1 MNLYIV
7 AECLLT
13 VDVPTAIR
21 LKLKPGQEICRNCHK
36 LQDAAEITESPS
48 QIDLDFVPHQNAL
61 ASLNKAV
68 GELDCS
74 PVKRPFKL
82 NKRDRVSYG
91 KRKVTQMK
99 SSLLNKCGQALD
111 LKDNQLES
119 NSDSTDEEETSDTEI
134 LMGLLREKIK
144 TSSRQEKIKLLTL
157 VPHSWTKK
165 KTVEF
170 FQVSQHMVKRARQL
184 KKEKGILANPS
195 PKTGGRAIPEAVKQ
209 RVHEFYQSS
218 EFSRVCPG
226 KKEYVSVYINGEKIQ
241 KQKQLL
247 LVNLKELHLEYLQKF
262 PNDKVGF
269 SKFCDL
275 RPKWC
280 VPVTAAGMHSV
291 CVCEQHQN
299 AKLITAAL
307 PYKIEYKELL
317 TKIVC
322 NVENR
327 NCMLHLCDSCPGK
340 SGLHNY
346 LNESFESLDF
356 DLDDIITYKQ
366 WRHQSGGTDLLSLNV
381 TIQEFIAEA
390 TSAFDSIRQH
400 HYIAKAQS
408 LYLSTLKDEL
418 PNNEGIIL
426 LDFAENFSF
435 LVQDAVQGYHW
446 NNSQATLHPFVFYYK
461 ENGELKCLNQ
471 CVISDCLKH
480 DTLAVHAFQTPVIAY
495 VKMKCPSVN
504 KIHYFSDGC
513 GGQYKNFKNFS
524 NLCHHKHDFAIEATW
539 HFFATSHGKS
549 PCDGLGG
556 TVKRLVARASLQ
568 APLDGQIMTP
578 KDMFEWCI
586 ENIPG
591 ITFHY
596 ISTEDVKANEKSFNL
611 EARFGQAKTINGT
624 RSHHCFIPT
633 GDCLMMKRISADN
646 DHTLIGDPNPPPDTY
661 DHFQP
666 GKYVAAMYDTHVV
679 YWLHYR
685 AIR

>member
-48 QIDLDFVPHQNAL
+48 QVDLDFVPHQNAL
-61 ASLNKAV
+61 ESLNKAV

-99 SSLLNKCGQALD
+99 SSLLNKCAQALD
-111 LKDNQLES
+111 LKDNQLDS
-119 NSDSTDEEETSDTEI
+119 NSDSTDEEETSDIEI

-218 EFSRVCPG
+218 EFSRVWPG

-291 CVCEQHQN
+291 CVCEQRQN

-307 PYKIEYKELL
+307 PCKIE
-317 TKIVC
+317 
-322 NVENR
+322 
-327 NCMLHLCDSCPGK
+327 
-340 SGLHNY
+340 
-346 LNESFESLDF
+346 
-356 DLDDIITYKQ
+356 
-366 WRHQSGGTDLLSLNV
+366 
-381 TIQEFIAEA
+381 
-390 TSAFDSIRQH
+390 
-400 HYIAKAQS
+400 
-408 LYLSTLKDEL
+408 
-418 PNNEGIIL
+418 
-426 LDFAENFSF
+426 
-435 LVQDAVQGYHW
+435 
-446 NNSQATLHPFVFYYK
+446 
-461 ENGELKCLNQ
+461 
-471 CVISDCLKH
+471 
-480 DTLAVHAFQTPVIAY
+480 
-495 VKMKCPSVN
+495 
-504 KIHYFSDGC
+504 
-513 GGQYKNFKNFS
+513 
-524 NLCHHKHDFAIEATW
+524 
-539 HFFATSHGKS
+539 
-549 PCDGLGG
+549 
-556 TVKRLVARASLQ
+556 
-568 APLDGQIMTP
+568 
-578 KDMFEWCI
+578 
-586 ENIPG
+586 
-591 ITFHY
+591 
-596 ISTEDVKANEKSFNL
+596 
-611 EARFGQAKTINGT
+611 
-624 RSHHCFIPT
+624 
-633 GDCLMMKRISADN
+633 
-646 DHTLIGDPNPPPDTY
+646 
-661 DHFQP
+661 
-666 GKYVAAMYDTHVV
+666 
-679 YWLHYR
+679 
-685 AIR
+685 